1 LEGYLLK
8 TALSKDAIQS
18 YFEAVLADS
27 ASIQHGLKRTAFSQ
41 YSDDRISVSRT
52 SFQSIGNVKI
62 AGWLVEPEGIPIKGA
77 VIQFPGYSE
86 VLFPQVD
93 LAKQG
98 VIVFSV
104 SVRGH
109 HGSDKQIAPG
119 FPGLFTYG
127 LPNANT
133 FIYRQIIIDV
143 LRGFIELA
151 DYTKGKLPIVAMGKS
166 QGAALAIL
174 LAALREDVRAVAA
187 EVPWLCAIEES
198 LKITDTFPYREV
210 LGYIQNHPEEEQC
223 VKHTLALFD
232 LCNHALAV
240 KCPVLLGLGIS
251 DPITPISC
259 TRMLASKLNNVTTYE
274 YEGAGHE
281 GGGLKHRILQTEW
294 ILKQI

>member
-1 LEGYLLK
+1 LRP
-8 TALSKDAIQS
+8 AIS
-18 YFEAVLADS
+18 EEAIRTYFEAVVADA
-27 ASIQHGLKRTAFSQ
+27 ASNPHGLKRTASSQ
-41 YSDDRISVSRT
+41 YSDERVSVSRA
-52 SFQSIGNVKI
+52 SFQSIGNVEI

-93 LAKQG
+93 LARQG

-127 LPNANT
+127 LPNADT
-133 FIYRQIIIDV
+133 FIYRQIMIDV
-143 LRGFIELA
+143 LRGFIELS
-151 DYTKGKLPIVAMGKS
+151 DYTEGKMPIVAMGKS
-166 QGAALAIL
+166 QGAALAII
-174 LAALREDVRAVAA
+174 LAALRDDICAVAA
-187 EVPWLCAIEES
+187 EVPWLCAIAES
-198 LKITDTFPYREV
+198 LKVTDTFPYREV
-210 LGYIQNHPEEEQC
+210 LGYIRSHPEEEQQ
-223 VKHTLALFD
+223 VKDTLAIFD

-240 KCPVLLGLGIS
+240 KCPVLLGLGTS
-251 DPITPISC
+251 DPITPISS
-259 TRMLASKLNNVTTYE
+259 TRKLASLIKGVTTYE

-294 ILKQI
+294 IIKQISPLK

>member
-1 LEGYLLK
+1 LK
-8 TALSKDAIQS
+8 PAIS
-18 YFEAVLADS
+18 EVAIRTYFEAVLADA
-27 ASIQHGLKRTAFSQ
+27 ASNPHGLRKTTSSQ
-41 YSDDRISVSRT
+41 YSDERVSVSRT
-52 SFQSIGNVKI
+52 AFQSIGNVEI

-93 LAKQG
+93 LARQG

-119 FPGLFTYG
+119 FPGLLTYG
-127 LPNANT
+127 LPNADT

-143 LRGFIELA
+143 LRGFIELS
-151 DYTKGKLPIVAMGKS
+151 DYTEGKLPIVAMGKS
-166 QGAALAIL
+166 QGAALAII
-174 LAALREDVRAVAA
+174 LAALREDVCAVAA

-198 LKITDTFPYREV
+198 LKLADTFPYREV
-210 LGYIQNHPEEEQC
+210 LGYIHSHPEEEQR
-223 VKHTLALFD
+223 VKDTLALFD
-232 LCNHALAV
+232 LCNHAPAV
-240 KCPVLLGLGIS
+240 KCPVLLGLGTS
-251 DPITPISC
+251 DPITPISS
-259 TRMLASKLNNVTTYE
+259 TRKLASLIKDVTTYE

-294 ILKQI
+294 IIKQISRLK

>member
-1 LEGYLLK
+1 LKPAISEGAFQ
-8 TALSKDAIQS
+8 T

-27 ASIQHGLKRTAFSQ
+27 ASIQHGLKRTASGQ
-41 YSDDRISVSRT
+41 YSDDRVSVSRT
-52 SFQSIGNVKI
+52 SFQSIGNVEI

-93 LAKQG
+93 LARLG

-127 LPNANT
+127 LPNAET

-143 LRGFIELA
+143 LRGFIELSN
-151 DYTKGKLPIVAMGKS
+151 YTQGKIPIVAMGKS
-166 QGAALAIL
+166 QGAALAII

-210 LGYIQNHPEEEQC
+210 LGYIRSHPGEEQR
-223 VKHTLALFD
+223 VKDTLALFD
-232 LCNHALAV
+232 LCSHAPAV
-240 KCPVLLGLGIS
+240 KCPVMLGLGTS
-251 DPITPISC
+251 DPLTPISS
-259 TRMLASKLNNVTTYE
+259 TRKMASLLIDVKTYE

-281 GGGLKHRILQTEW
+281 GGGLKHRIMQTEW
-294 ILKQI
+294 IIKQISRLK

>member
-1 LEGYLLK
+1 ME
-8 TALSKDAIQS
+8 
-18 YFEAVLADS
+18 
-27 ASIQHGLKRTAFSQ
+27 
-41 YSDDRISVSRT
+41 
-52 SFQSIGNVKI
+52 I

-86 VLFPQVD
+86 VLFPQTD
-93 LAKQG
+93 LARQG

-127 LPNANT
+127 LPNADT

-143 LRGFIELA
+143 LRGFIELS
-151 DYTKGKLPIVAMGKS
+151 DYTEGKIPIVAMGKS
-166 QGAALAIL
+166 QGAALAIF
-174 LAALREDVRAVAA
+174 LASLRRKSAQLQQKCPGY
-187 EVPWLCAIEES
+187 VPLRIS

-210 LGYIQNHPEEEQC
+210 SGYIRSHPEEEQR
-223 VKHTLALFD
+223 VKDTLALFD
-232 LCNHALAV
+232 LCNHASAV
-240 KCPVLLGLGIS
+240 QCPVLLGLGTS
-251 DPITPISC
+251 DPITPISSS
-259 TRMLASKLNNVTTYE
+259 RKMAAKLKDVTTFE

-294 ILKQI
+294 ILKQISRQL

>member
-1 LEGYLLK
+1 MK
-8 TALSKDAIQS
+8 TALSKDAIQT
-18 YFEAVLADS
+18 YFEAVLLES
-27 ASIQHGLKRTAFSQ
+27 ASIQPGLKRTAFSQ
-41 YSDDRISVSRT
+41 YSDDRVSVSRT
-52 SFQSIGNVKI
+52 SFQSIGNVEI
-62 AGWLVEPEGIPIKGA
+62 AGWLVEPEGISIKGA
-77 VIQFPGYSE
+77 LIQFPGYSE

-127 LPNANT
+127 LPDANT

-151 DYTKGKLPIVAMGKS
+151 DYTKGKQPIVAMGKS

-198 LKITDTFPYREV
+198 LKITDTFPYREI
-210 LGYIQNHPEEEQC
+210 LGYIHNHPEEAQC
-223 VKHTLALFD
+223 VKDTLALFD
-232 LCNHALAV
+232 LCNHAPAV
-240 KCPVLLGLGIS
+240 KCPVLLGLGTN

-259 TRMLASKLNNVTTYE
+259 TRMLASKLNHVTTYE

-281 GGGLKHRILQTEW
+281 GGGLKHRVLQTEW